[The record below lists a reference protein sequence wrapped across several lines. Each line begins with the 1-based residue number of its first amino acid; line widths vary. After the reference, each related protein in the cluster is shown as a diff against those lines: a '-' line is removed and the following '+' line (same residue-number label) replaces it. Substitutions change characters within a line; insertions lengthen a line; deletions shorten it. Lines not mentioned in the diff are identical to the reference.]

1 MNQWDFLNFTISSV
15 INNIY
20 TEMYSL
26 IFKVRVWIF
35 SADDEVQQDDV
46 KEVDKLETVKE
57 ENNESDSSDAE
68 ENEMKFPDTHLK
80 IEHSTDT
87 TYDIIYIK
95 HIITII

>member
-1 MNQWDFLNFTISSV
+1 M
-15 INNIY
+15 
-20 TEMYSL
+20 
-26 IFKVRVWIF
+26 
-35 SADDEVQQDDV
+35 

-87 TYDIIYIK
+87 TYDIMYIK